1 VLRFGGGPERARPET
16 SRNTSTGGPARA
28 LRVQVEAT
36 AVDAVVGK
44 AVVARH
50 ARLLGGEQPL
60 FLRAELDDLGEATS
74 ATLARPT
81 PEASIHSKVIA
92 RYISSYLAAR
102 EPNVS
107 GTGPARPSESM
118 LSGES

>member
-1 VLRFGGGPERARPET
+1 MILTAGGAGIPPVRTPRVL
-16 SRNTSTGGPARA
+16 
-28 LRVQVEAT
+28 Q
-36 AVDAVVGK
+36 
-44 AVVARH
+44 

-81 PEASIHSKVIA
+81 REVSIHSKVIA
-92 RYISSYLAAR
+92 RYLSPYLAAR
-102 EPNVS
+102 EPNAS
-107 GTGPARPSESM
+107 GTRPAYPSEPM